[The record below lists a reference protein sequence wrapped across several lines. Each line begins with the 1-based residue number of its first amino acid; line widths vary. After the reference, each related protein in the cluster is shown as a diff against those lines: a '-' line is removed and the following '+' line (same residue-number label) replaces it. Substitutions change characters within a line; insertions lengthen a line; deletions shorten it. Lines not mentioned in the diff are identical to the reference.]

1 MDRSGLDLVLHHVG
15 RQIEWP
21 EPSTGFAQ
29 RVTSRI
35 SAKESAERSPLR
47 RVAMAFAALVPVFI
61 AILALS
67 PATREAVADFIGLGG
82 VRIETVDP
90 DEIESPMR
98 GRSLRLGSPT
108 TLEAARAAVPF
119 PVRVPSLGALRGPD
133 EVYLDRDTPPGGMVS
148 LVYRDRTD
156 FEASPETGVSVLI
169 TQFSARL
176 MRPGEVFQKG
186 LPPRTD
192 VERVKVDGV
201 EAYWLSGAPHAFYYR
216 TDRGAIGEE
225 PFRLVDEVLLWERD
239 GVTFRIEANAPLDE
253 VLAIARSLR

>member
-1 MDRSGLDLVLHHVG
+1 MDRPDFDVVLRNVG
-15 RQIEWP
+15 RQIDWP

-35 SAKESAERSPLR
+35 TASEREKRSLFR
-47 RVAMAFAALVPVFI
+47 RVAVAFGAIVPLFI
-61 AILALS
+61 AVLTLS

-90 DEIESPMR
+90 GEIETPRR

-108 TLEAARAAVPF
+108 TLEHARPAVPF
-119 PVRVPSLGALRGPD
+119 PVRVPSLADLGDPD

-148 LVYRDRTD
+148 LVYRDRTG
-156 FEASPETGVSVLI
+156 FEASPETGISVLV
-169 TQFSARL
+169 TQFSAHL

-186 LPPRTD
+186 LPAETV
-192 VERVKVDGV
+192 VERVDVDGV

-216 TDRGAIGEE
+216 TGDGVIGQER
-225 PFRLVDEVLLWERD
+225 FRLVGEVLLWERD
-239 GVTFRIEANAPLDE
+239 GVTFRIEANVSLDK
-253 VLAIARSLR
+253 VLAIARSLS

>member
-1 MDRSGLDLVLHHVG
+1 MDRSDLDIVLHDVG

-21 EPSTGFAQ
+21 EPSTGFTQ

-35 SAKESAERSPLR
+35 SADESAEGPPLR

-61 AILALS
+61 TILALS

-90 DEIESPMR
+90 DAIETPMR

-108 TLEAARAAVPF
+108 TLEGARAAVAF
-119 PVRVPSLGALRGPD
+119 PVRVPSLRDLGPPD
-133 EVYLDRDTPPGGMVS
+133 AIYLDRDTPPGGMVS
-148 LVYRDRTD
+148 LVYGDRTG
-156 FEASPETGVSVLI
+156 FEASAETGISVLI

-176 MRPGEVFQKG
+176 MRPGQVFQKG
-186 LPPRTD
+186 VPATTV
-192 VERVKVDGV
+192 VERVRVDGV

-216 TDRGAIGEE
+216 TVDGVIGEE
-225 PFRLVDEVLLWERD
+225 PFRVVDEVLLWEHE
-239 GVTFRIEANAPLDE
+239 GVTFRIEANVSLDKA
-253 VLAIARSLR
+253 LAIARSLR